1 MLWTFLLFESCVA
14 VTGNICFWIY
24 NLSLQHCTLDIHIFF
39 GDENSAAGTGENS
52 LLKELSG
59 LNIYPQTGSV

>member
-1 MLWTFLLFESCVA
+1 
-14 VTGNICFWIY
+14 
-24 NLSLQHCTLDIHIFF
+24 LQHCTLDIHIFF